1 MNLAETLV
9 PLLPLTPTGSMTLKA
24 DHPRR
29 VWELDE
35 TYHTASQRHRF
46 ERQHGSKTKLRSC
59 FRRFHFGAKT
69 ILKMTVADG
78 RRGRQYTSILR

>member
-9 PLLPLTPTGSMTLKA
+9 PLLPLTPTGSITLKA

-35 TYHTASQRHRF
+35 TYHAAQQTS
-46 ERQHGSKTKLRSC
+46 
-59 FRRFHFGAKT
+59 FRRTTWQQKLDYAVVLFESLDNFEK
-69 ILKMTVADG
+69 
-78 RRGRQYTSILR
+78 

>member
-1 MNLAETLV
+1 MNLVETLL

-35 TYHTASQRHRF
+35 TYHTASQA
-46 ERQHGSKTKLRSC
+46 S
-59 FRRFHFGAKT
+59 FRRT
-69 ILKMTVADG
+69 TWQRLN
-78 RRGRQYTSILR
+78 YTEVVFRFCSKAAMFENGSQQVP

>member
-1 MNLAETLV
+1 MNLAKTLV
-9 PLLPLTPTGSMTLKA
+9 PLLPLTPTGSITLKA

-35 TYHTASQRHRF
+35 TYHAAQQTA
-46 ERQHGSKTKLRSC
+46 
-59 FRRFHFGAKT
+59 FRDTTWQQNETTFFFVGFYFGAKT

>member
-9 PLLPLTPTGSMTLKA
+9 PLLPLTPTGSITLKT

-35 TYHTASQRHRF
+35 TYHAAQQTS
-46 ERQHGSKTKLRSC
+46 
-59 FRRFHFGAKT
+59 FREKNMAAKQDYVLVFVGFVFRAGDN
-69 ILKMTVADG
+69 LKMTVADG

>member
-1 MNLAETLV
+1 MNLAGTLV

-35 TYHTASQRHRF
+35 TYHTASQ
-46 ERQHGSKTKLRSC
+46 T
-59 FRRFHFGAKT
+59 FRRTTWQQKLNYAVVLFESLDT
-69 ILKMTVADG
+69 LKND
-78 RRGRQYTSILR
+78 SC

>member
-9 PLLPLTPTGSMTLKA
+9 PLLPLTPTGPMTLKA

-35 TYHTASQRHRF
+35 TYHAAQQTS
-46 ERQHGSKTKLRSC
+46 
-59 FRRFHFGAKT
+59 FRETNMAAKQNYVPVFCRFHFGAGT
-69 ILKMTVADG
+69 ILKMTVASNGEDG
-78 RRGRQYTSILR
+78 NTRPY

>member
-1 MNLAETLV
+1 MKGTIFSLSVLHYAQRYYTFAAMKLAENFV

-35 TYHTASQRHRF
+35 TYHTASPHRF
-46 ERQHGSKTKLRSC
+46 EEQHGSKS
-59 FRRFHFGAKT
+59 
-69 ILKMTVADG
+69 
-78 RRGRQYTSILR
+78 

>member
-9 PLLPLTPTGSMTLKA
+9 PLLPLTPTGSITLKA

-35 TYHTASQRHRF
+35 TYHAAQQTSFRETNMAA
-46 ERQHGSKTKLRSC
+46 KLNYVLV
-59 FRRFHFGAKT
+59 FVGFVLEQET
-69 ILKMTVADG
+69 I
-78 RRGRQYTSILR
+78 

>member
-29 VWELDE
+29 GWELDE
-35 TYHTASQRHRF
+35 TYHTASQHRF
-46 ERQHGSKTKLRSC
+46 EDNIGKALIHENYG
-59 FRRFHFGAKT
+59 
-69 ILKMTVADG
+69 TVIA
-78 RRGRQYTSILR
+78 

>member
-35 TYHTASQRHRF
+35 TYHAAQQASFRGTTWQ
-46 ERQHGSKTKLRSC
+46 QTKLRSC
-59 FRRFHFGAKT
+59 FVRVSF
-69 ILKMTVADG
+69 
-78 RRGRQYTSILR
+78 